1 MCTTNYFFFLFVWL
15 LVKLLSQSINKTIG
29 SYKETV
35 WSLQRCI
42 KTKIWHTKHQF
53 SHPPLPFTL
62 TARLRGNWGCLPFH
76 QKTRLVDR
84 CGKWEASKPIRD
96 LLFHLQFQ
104 AIQSER
110 PGTGQKER
118 MERTISVRK
127 FRLGILVHLSR
138 NPVFPGNFPFG
149 KTKLVFPFTFQPKF
163 PDFFCKW

>member
-1 MCTTNYFFFLFVWL
+1 MESV
-15 LVKLLSQSINKTIG
+15 
-29 SYKETV
+29 
-35 WSLQRCI
+35 
-42 KTKIWHTKHQF
+42 
-53 SHPPLPFTL
+53 
-62 TARLRGNWGCLPFH
+62 
-76 QKTRLVDR
+76 KTRM
-84 CGKWEASKPIRD
+84 GISIRD

-163 PDFFCKW
+163 PDFFVNDKKPNNTYPKVDFSTGRVFEQRDKPGNTELYVSHKNYFIFMRMNIQATYI